1 MIWYEV
7 IWYDIHWHTHFLT
20 VAITQGT
27 STSTGM
33 LAWHRMAG
41 NHKVLTRGWH
51 IAESWGSVR
60 RMLALSVL
68 PSGKLLHNYG
78 QSRCLIARLII
89 IWLIWPCSIA
99 MLNYHHGNITDNP
112 IIMGK
117 STLSIPIFNSFFYVY
132 QAGYPIGNWVMGDLK

>member
-1 MIWYEV
+1 MIRGDMIWHTLTYPLS
-7 IWYDIHWHTHFLT
+7 YCRNDPGNIH
-20 VAITQGT
+20 
-27 STSTGM
+27 SSTGM
-33 LAWHRMAG
+33 LTWHRMAG

-60 RMLALSVL
+60 RMLALSAL

-112 IIMGK
+112 IMGK